1 VAIMMHWLSEL
12 DIFDLPLKGLSN
24 ITVSV
29 FIKRDEN
36 LGKFLGNITVYSS
49 NDLNRLNYY
58 TPDELADIT
67 PSYSTV
73 SNSGETVFR
82 ICGK

>member
-1 VAIMMHWLSEL
+1 MMMHWFSEL

-24 ITVSV
+24 ITISVST
-29 FIKRDEN
+29 KRDEN
-36 LGKFLGNITVYSS
+36 LGKVLGNITVYSL

-67 PSYSTV
+67 PSFSTL
-73 SNSGETVFR
+73 SNSGKTVFR
-82 ICGK
+82 ICEK